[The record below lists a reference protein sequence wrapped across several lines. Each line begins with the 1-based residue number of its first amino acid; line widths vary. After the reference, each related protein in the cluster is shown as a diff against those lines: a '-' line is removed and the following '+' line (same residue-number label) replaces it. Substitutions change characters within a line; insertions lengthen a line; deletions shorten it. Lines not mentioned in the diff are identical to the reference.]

1 MDITMKSFW
10 DKMAK
15 SYDASTEKHF
25 NDANSRIINYTK
37 GYCKKSD
44 NLLDLGCGTGMIII
58 DLADYVNKI
67 TAVDSSSEMIK
78 AAREKTINKNITNIN
93 FEIDNIPEFGF
104 IKEKYNIITAFNLLL
119 YLTAPEIVL
128 KKIYDC
134 LPSGGYFIS
143 VTDCMGEKTILK
155 GIMKFISGLG
165 LIPKMN
171 YFTMITLENIIKSTG
186 FQIVFSENVHDGIPN
201 HYIVAR
207 K

>member
-1 MDITMKSFW
+1 MKSFW

-25 NDANSRIINYTK
+25 NDANSRVINYTK
-37 GYCKKSD
+37 GYCRESD
-44 NLLDLGCGTGMIII
+44 DLLDLGCGTGMIII

-78 AAREKTINKNITNIN
+78 AAKQKTINKGIANIN
-93 FEIDNIPEFGF
+93 FEIDNITEFGF
-104 IKEKYNIITAFNLLL
+104 IKEKYDIITAFNLLL
-119 YLTAPEIVL
+119 YLTEPEVVL
-128 KKIYDC
+128 KKIYDS

-155 GIMKFISGLG
+155 GIMKFVSALG
-165 LIPKMN
+165 FIPKMN
-171 YFTMITLENIIKSTG
+171 YFTRITLESIIKSAG
-186 FQIVFSENVHDGIPN
+186 FQIVFSENVHEGIPN

>member
-1 MDITMKSFW
+1 MKSFW
-10 DKMAK
+10 DKIAK
-15 SYDASTEKHF
+15 SYDVSTEKHF
-25 NDANSRIINYTK
+25 NDANNRIINYTK
-37 GYCKKSD
+37 QYCKKSD
-44 NLLDLGCGTGMIII
+44 DLLDLGCGTGMIII
-58 DLADYVNKI
+58 DLADCVNKI

-78 AAREKTINKNITNIN
+78 EARQKTIKNGIANIS
-93 FEIDNIPEFGF
+93 FETANIPEYDF

-119 YLTAPEIVL
+119 YLTTPEIVL

-155 GIMKFISGLG
+155 GIMKFVSSLG

-186 FQIVFSENVHDGIPN
+186 FQIVFSENVHEGIPN